1 MKFGFVQ
8 GFGDFYELIG
18 EFFITLLTGYI
29 GYVILSKAEPYKSE
43 LFSPLLPTVFIVIIA
58 FFVGNMFMSLYSI
71 ATDSILVCSILDEE
85 IM

>member
-29 GYVILSKAEPYKSE
+29 GYVILSKAEPYKVK
-43 LFSPLLPTVFIVIIA
+43 L
-58 FFVGNMFMSLYSI
+58 
-71 ATDSILVCSILDEE
+71 
-85 IM
+85 